1 MLKQICLTYVVQTL
15 ITFLDAIKICIKT
28 CTNII
33 DSFSQLT
40 FAKVRQTCHPKFGRL
55 SRKPRSK
62 RYKSTHGIL
71 VLDES
76 LKCPI
81 HGLRCK
87 LWSMG
92 ITEYERVWP
101 QISGSTSSSWTNQ
114 LASECYSHLQN
125 WRQNVANSTAFLFAQ
140 LFNCRQ
146 VLGADQKSYDLNLG
160 WCRSTRNDPE
170 KLKSIGSSV
179 EGHGL
184 SGCTM
189 QMLCRHSGLHFQNFP
204 VDLFPP
210 ELQESTLLHK
220 YSQRKSHRFLYI
232 TGVPAIRIIR
242 YFPEAK
248 INPTGTS
255 RIFSTPAWPSGSNQW
270 GMRFWLPMAI
280 GSQWNL
286 SLDLTLITL
295 LELRIGR
302 SVQNRVLSSIDFIT
316 I

>member
-1 MLKQICLTYVVQTL
+1 
-15 ITFLDAIKICIKT
+15 
-28 CTNII
+28 
-33 DSFSQLT
+33 
-40 FAKVRQTCHPKFGRL
+40 
-55 SRKPRSK
+55 
-62 RYKSTHGIL
+62 
-71 VLDES
+71 
-76 LKCPI
+76 
-81 HGLRCK
+81 
-87 LWSMG
+87 MG

-125 WRQNVANSTAFLFAQ
+125 WRQNVANSTAFLFTAQ

-146 VLGADQKSYDLNLG
+146 VLGADHKSYDLNLG

-179 EGHGL
+179 GGHRL
-184 SGCTM
+184 SCCTM
-189 QMLCRHSGLHFQNFP
+189 QMLCRHSGLHVQNFP

-210 ELQESTLLHK
+210 ELQESTLPHK
-220 YSQRKSHRFLYI
+220 YSQSKSHQFRYI

-242 YFPEAK
+242 YFPEVK

-255 RIFSTPAWPSGSNQW
+255 RIFSTPAWPSWSNQW

-302 SVQNRVLSSIDFIT
+302 SVQNRVLASIDFIT